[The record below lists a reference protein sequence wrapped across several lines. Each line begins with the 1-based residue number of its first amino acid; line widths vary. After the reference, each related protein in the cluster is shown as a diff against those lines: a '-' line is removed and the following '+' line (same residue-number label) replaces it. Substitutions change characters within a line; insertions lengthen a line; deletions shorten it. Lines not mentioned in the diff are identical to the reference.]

1 MFESGFFNSLL
12 EEEKHD
18 EAVKRPRT
26 PPKSR
31 QELLLLM
38 GHGDVAKW
46 PSGDEEE
53 SCLEPAGPAAV
64 IGDINDIK
72 ADLMQHARKYG

>member
-12 EEEKHD
+12 EEEKH
-18 EAVKRPRT
+18 EAVNKPRT

-38 GHGDVAKW
+38 GHKDFARW
-46 PSGDEEE
+46 PSGDDEEE
-53 SCLEPAGPAAV
+53 SCLEPAGPVTV
-64 IGDINDIK
+64 IGDIGDIK
-72 ADLMQHARKYG
+72 EDLMQHARE

>member
-12 EEEKHD
+12 EEEKH
-18 EAVKRPRT
+18 ETVQKPRT

-38 GHGDVAKW
+38 GHEDFARW

-53 SCLEPAGPAAV
+53 TCLEPAGPAAV
-64 IGDINDIK
+64 IGDIDDIR
-72 ADLMQHARKYG
+72 ADLMQHARE